1 MAPNFHWSFCPDTRQ
16 SRAMLDNSDTSGAE
30 GVLSTAI
37 SRSDLKS
44 SIWDFNSLIDKADM
58 YMRISSFRRHPALKR
73 KKYCSKRN
81 HEHDGRMQINVRL
94 QADCSRMSK
103 AVPLGIF
110 IYRNDQSDHNHKD
123 IL

>member
-1 MAPNFHWSFCPDTRQ
+1 MGFQ
-16 SRAMLDNSDTSGAE
+16 ILKTSYPH
-30 GVLSTAI
+30 
-37 SRSDLKS
+37 
-44 SIWDFNSLIDKADM
+44 M

-110 IYRNDQSDHNHKD
+110 IYRNDQSDHNHIDRVKED
-123 IL
+123 ISEEVT